1 MPRKGGDGAW
11 QRTDSWNR
19 VNGEWVHK
27 PGNWEQ
33 ASSRTLARHKQ
44 YMTNLQQFDQQYMTN
59 FQNPQTTKTVFP
71 YFKPF
76 SPFRKKRGFMST
88 VKHRVRKALGMS
100 SRKSPFFKL
109 SS

>member
-19 VNGEWVHK
+19 VNNGDWVHE

-44 YMTNLQQFDQQYMTN
+44 FMTNLHQFDPQQYMTNLQ
-59 FQNPQTTKTVFP
+59 NPQAKMKPFP

-88 VKHRVRKALGMS
+88 VKHRVRKAVGLSAS
-100 SRKSPFFKL
+100 SRKSQFF
-109 SS
+109 